1 MNDKRTM
8 IWLFLAAVFT
18 IAANAFLSYRRPMVA
33 PMQDRVILSPSF
45 VASRIEIMR
54 PGEPKT
60 ILEKDSQWKL
70 ISPFPSSVDAPVVLR
85 MLDAFATMT
94 VEDSLTDG
102 ELLKLGRTR
111 DDFGLVEP
119 RLTVSLIDNK
129 GRRTDV
135 SFGNATPSAGG
146 VYVGKG
152 DSGLVMVFPMPLFEA
167 ANLSAD
173 VLRERVVFGNA
184 SDFIIGFN
192 LKRPGEAQIPFVR
205 ENELWKFG
213 GEVASKEKID
223 ELLALIVDA
232 RANTFVWPVVA
243 TNRGNVASSALLSG
257 YGLDSDTALS
267 VNLRCRDGIDRRIV
281 FGHDAGASEVYA
293 LIHNGAAIVTLD
305 HQIKDVLT
313 QDMKLFTDSRLFPF
327 EESSVTSFTLFDGET
342 NYVVA
347 RDGLNKWRL
356 DSPISAP
363 ADNEV
368 AELLLRR
375 LLTLKSADQS
385 ADGIRVSVSNTANGY
400 TVSRAAVLAEIRPED
415 LRDKDILQI
424 DASLVRRIVSGSSVA
439 YSRDRHVWT
448 IESIDK
454 RDCSVD
460 QLAVD
465 AVLLALAPLRAEY
478 IVTLKASSEDL
489 VRYGLESPYHTVAVD
504 QDRVGSVR
512 RNILIGTQTIG
523 GGRYATVGSTEA
535 VFILPAK
542 TVSVL
547 VSPLVLDSRK

>member
-1 MNDKRTM
+1 MNDKRTI
-8 IWLFLAAVFT
+8 IWLLFVAVFT
-18 IAANAFLSYRRPMVA
+18 ITANVFLSYRRPMVA

-45 VASRIEIMR
+45 TASRIEITR

-60 ILEKDSQWKL
+60 VLEKDNQWKL
-70 ISPFPSSVDAPVVLR
+70 IAPFPSSVDTPVVLR

-111 DDFGLVEP
+111 EDFGLAEP
-119 RLTVSLIDNK
+119 KLTVSLIDAK
-129 GRRTDV
+129 GNRTEV
-135 SFGNATPSAGG
+135 SFGNATPSVGG

-152 DSGLVMVFPMPLFEA
+152 DNGLVMVLPMSLFEA
-167 ANLSAD
+167 ANLSTD
-173 VLRERVVFGNA
+173 VLRERAVFGNA

-213 GEVASKEKID
+213 GEVASKAKID
-223 ELLALIVDA
+223 ELLSLIVDA
-232 RANTFVWPVVA
+232 RANSFVWPVVA

-281 FGHDAGASEVYA
+281 FGRDAGAAEVYA
-293 LIHNGAAIVTLD
+293 LIHNGAAIVTLNR
-305 HQIKDVLT
+305 QIKDVLA
-313 QDMKLFTDSRLFPF
+313 QDLNLFMDSRLFPF
-327 EESSVTSFTLFDGET
+327 EETSVTSFTFSDGDA

-347 RDGLNKWRL
+347 RDGLKKWRL

-363 ADNEV
+363 ADSAT
-368 AELLLRR
+368 AELILRR
-375 LLTLKSADQS
+375 LLALKTVDQS
-385 ADGIRVSVSNTANGY
+385 SDGLRVSVSNTSNGY
-400 TVSRAAVLAEIRPED
+400 EVSRAAVLSDIRPED
-415 LRDKDILQI
+415 LRDKDILQV

-439 YSRDRHVWT
+439 YSRDRHLWT
-448 IESIDK
+448 IESASDRDGHIDQ
-454 RDCSVD
+454 S
-460 QLAVD
+460 AVD
-465 AVLLALAPLRAEY
+465 AVLAALAPLRAER

-489 VRYGLESPYHTVAVD
+489 VRYGLEHPYHTVAVD

-512 RNILIGTQTIG
+512 RNILIGGQTID
-523 GGRYATVGSTEA
+523 GGRYATIGSTEA
-535 VFILPAK
+535 VFVLPAK
-542 TVSVL
+542 TVSIL
-547 VSPLVLDSRK
+547 ASPLVLESRK